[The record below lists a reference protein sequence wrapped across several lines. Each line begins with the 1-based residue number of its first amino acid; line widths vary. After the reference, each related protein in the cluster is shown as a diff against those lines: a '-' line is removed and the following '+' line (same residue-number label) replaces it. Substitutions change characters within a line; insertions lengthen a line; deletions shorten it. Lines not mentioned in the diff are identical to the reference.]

1 MADASIGEPGTAAE
15 VAAPAAL
22 ATDAPAP
29 LKKSKRKHLLLILAL
44 VVVVSAVAYGVYYW
58 LTQAGKVETDNAYVG
73 ADTAQITA
81 LVAGPVIDVRAAGT
95 QMVHRGDVLVVLD
108 PADAKVDVA
117 TAQAALVQARQR
129 YSQAAAQASSARA
142 RLGGGAAGITEAR
155 ARMTE
160 AGAQVERARLDLAR
174 RQALIGAG
182 AVSGEE
188 LSTARAAYASAVAG
202 RQLAQAGI
210 ESAQAAQS
218 SASGDL
224 DASEAVIRGTTI
236 DTAPDV
242 AAARARLDAAR
253 LGLLR
258 TTIRAPIDGI
268 VTNRQVQVG
277 QRIAAGAP
285 IMTLV
290 PVAAAYVD
298 ANFKESQLRHVRP
311 GMPVELTSDFY
322 GGKTIYH
329 GRVTGFAGGTGAA
342 FALIPAQNAT
352 GNWVKVVQRL
362 PVRIALDPR
371 ELRDHPLRVGLSM
384 TATIDTEG
392 K

>member
-1 MADASIGEPGTAAE
+1 MADASIGEPGMIDE
-15 VAAPAAL
+15 VRSPVQSVA
-22 ATDAPAP
+22 
-29 LKKSKRKHLLLILAL
+29 KKSKRRRLLLILAL
-44 VVVVSAVAYGVYYW
+44 VVVAGALAYGVYYW
-58 LTQAGKVETDNAYVG
+58 LSQRGRVETDNAYVG

-81 LVAGPVIDVRAAGT
+81 LVSGPVVEVRAAGT
-95 QMVHRGDVLVVLD
+95 QTVHRGDVLVVLD

-117 TAQAALVQARQR
+117 TAEAALFQARQR
-129 YSQAAAQASSARA
+129 YGQAAAQASAARA
-142 RLGGGAAGITEAR
+142 RLGGGGAGITEAR
-155 ARMTE
+155 ARLTE
-160 AGAQVERARLDLAR
+160 ANAGVERARLDLGR

-188 LSTARAAYASAVAG
+188 LSTARAAYASAIAG

-210 ESAQAAQS
+210 ESAQAAQA

-224 DASEAVIRGTTI
+224 QASEAVIRGTTI

-253 LGLLR
+253 LGLAR
-258 TTIRAPIDGI
+258 TTIRAPIDGV

-290 PVAAAYVD
+290 PVAVAYVD
-298 ANFKESQLRHVRP
+298 ANFKESQLRSVRP

-322 GGKTIYH
+322 GSKTVYH
-329 GRVTGFAGGTGAA
+329 GRVVGFAGGTGAA

-384 TATIDTEG
+384 SATIDARG
-392 K
+392 R